1 MVSLSSKNGGIEYLL
16 CVVDVS
22 TKYVW
27 VKSLT
32 DKKAKAVF
40 HGFFNSK

>member
-1 MVSLSSKNGGIEYLL
+1 MVSLASKNGGMKYLL
-16 CVVDVS
+16 YVIDVS

-27 VKSLT
+27 VKSLM

-40 HGFFNSK
+40 HDFVNSR